1 MKTIR
6 RLAARFLTG
15 LRHGVWFPG
24 TTRFTFPLA
33 LRLCGRWIRLS
44 SPPEATLR
52 CDFINVIL
60 DDDCGVRRMRREP
73 RTILDVGANIGLF
86 SIWAR
91 HNFPRAAL
99 LAYEPNPAIFV
110 QTRENLEPLGVRCI
124 QAGLADRR
132 GRATMTIDQD
142 SRNIGIIPRAD
153 GNVEI
158 RALGDAI
165 AELGGQVDLA
175 KIDCE
180 GSEWSLFE
188 AREDFRRIRNVRME
202 YHLWGGRTPEE
213 LDKTAAALGFR
224 VLHRYPRK
232 GNGIVWR
239 ERID

>member
-1 MKTIR
+1 MKDIR
-6 RLAARFLTG
+6 RLTTRFLAG
-15 LRHGVWFPG
+15 LKCGVLFPG
-24 TTRFTFPLA
+24 TSRFSLPRA
-33 LRLCGRWIRLS
+33 VRLCGRSLRLS
-44 SPPEATLR
+44 SPPELMLR
-52 CDFINVIL
+52 SDFINVIL
-60 DDDCGVRRMRREP
+60 DDDYGIRQLRDEP

-91 HNFPRAAL
+91 HHFPQADL

-110 QTRENLEPLGVRCI
+110 HTRENLEPLGVRCI
-124 QAGLADRR
+124 QAGLAARR
-132 GRATMTIDQD
+132 GRATLTVDAD

-165 AELGGQVDLA
+165 TELGGYVDLA

-188 AREDFRRIRNVRME
+188 APEDFRRIRNVRME
-202 YHLWGGRTPEE
+202 YHLWGGRTPDE
-213 LDKTAAALGFR
+213 LDRTAAALGFR
-224 VLHRYPRK
+224 VIHRHPRK
-232 GNGIVWR
+232 GNGIVWW